1 MLSLNHV
8 FSIQPHMYAHGWN
21 FLQDAFKVKS
31 WGFYR
36 KVGNLLTKVSLSGE
50 MWK

>member
-8 FSIQPHMYAHGWN
+8 FSIPTHMCAHGWN
-21 FLQDAFKVKS
+21 FLRDVFEAES
-31 WGFYR
+31 WTFYR